1 MQYLIYAGRGTRNA
15 VIIAATL
22 GCFIAPLRGAE
33 APSFP
38 QLIREAEMTAP
49 RLREIEADVSA
60 AQGRARQSSALPNPT
75 VSLELEDF
83 GGSGPYRGTSNSQA
97 TIALNEPLEIGGQ
110 RGARKA
116 AGRAGLAAATARSVQ
131 ARAEFGYDLA
141 MAYAG
146 AEVALGR
153 VALLTQ
159 DAERAQEDLR
169 SARALVAAGK
179 EGELRAVQAEAAAA
193 ASSAELEGAR
203 AGVIEALGRLSTLA
217 GSKEPYSA
225 VGGSLL
231 NAASNGSNG
240 TTTPSDTTMPRIA
253 TAEAEREWA
262 ERRLSVERRRAI
274 PTPSLTIGT
283 RRLKGDDANALVA
296 GFSVPLPLFDRSR
309 GDIAAARAD
318 LSGAE
323 ARLEGARLEAQAESR
338 TASAQFDASATR
350 LAAAN
355 QGAVAA
361 REAYRLARIGYE
373 AGRTPLFELL
383 GTRRALTE
391 AELRLLDARLD
402 RVRAQASLA
411 RLAGRLP
418 FTE

>member
-1 MQYLIYAGRGTRNA
+1 
-15 VIIAATL
+15 
-22 GCFIAPLRGAE
+22 
-33 APSFP
+33 
-38 QLIREAEMTAP
+38 
-49 RLREIEADVSA
+49 
-60 AQGRARQSSALPNPT
+60 
-75 VSLELEDF
+75 LELEDF
-83 GGSGPYRGTSNSQA
+83 GGSGPYRGTNNSQA
-97 TIALNEPLEIGGQ
+97 TIALSEPLEIGGQ

-146 AEVALGR
+146 AEVAQGR

-231 NAASNGSNG
+231 NAAGTESTGAGS
-240 TTTPSDTTMPRIA
+240 PSDATMPRIA

-262 ERRLSVERRRAI
+262 DRRLNVERRRAI
-274 PTPSLTIGT
+274 PTPSLSIGT

-296 GFSVPLPLFDRSR
+296 GFSLPLPLFDRSR
-309 GDIAAARAD
+309 GDIAAARAV

-323 ARLEGARLEAQAESR
+323 ARLEGARLEAQAEAR
-338 TASAQFDASATR
+338 TASAQFEASAAR
-350 LAAAN
+350 LTAAN

-391 AELRLLDARLD
+391 ADLRLLDARLD
-402 RVRAQASLA
+402 RVRAHASLA
-411 RLAGRLP
+411 RLAGRIP

>member
-1 MQYLIYAGRGTRNA
+1 MQCSKLAGRSARNA
-15 VIIAATL
+15 FFIAAIW
-22 GCFIAPLRGAE
+22 GCFIAALQAAE

-38 QLIREAEMTAP
+38 QLMREAQMTAP
-49 RLREIEADVSA
+49 RLREIEAEVSA
-60 AQGRARQSSALPNPT
+60 AQGRSRQAAAFPNPI

-83 GGSGPYRGTSNSQA
+83 GGSGPYRGTNNSQA
-97 TIALNEPLEIGGQ
+97 TIALSQPLEIAGQ

-116 AGRAGLAAATARSVQ
+116 AGQAGLAAVTARSVQ
-131 ARAEFGYDLA
+131 ARAEFGFDLA
-141 MAYAG
+141 LAYAA
-146 AEVALGR
+146 AEVAQGR
-153 VALLTQ
+153 FALLAQ

-193 ASSAELEGAR
+193 AASAELEGAR
-203 AGVIEALGRLSTLA
+203 AGVIEALGRLSALV

-225 VGGSLL
+225 VRGSLL
-231 NAASNGSNG
+231 NAAGKDSNATSL
-240 TTTPSDTTMPRIA
+240 PSDAALPPVA

-262 ERRLSVERRRAI
+262 ERRLTLERRRAI
-274 PTPSLTIGT
+274 PTPSLSIGT
-283 RRLKGDDANALVA
+283 RRFKGDDANALVA
-296 GFSVPLPLFDRSR
+296 GFSIPLPLFDRSR
-309 GDIAAARAD
+309 GDIAAARAE

-323 ARLEGARLEAQAESR
+323 ARVDGARLEAQASAR
-338 TASAQFDASATR
+338 TASAQLEASATR
-350 LAAAN
+350 LTAAD

-391 AELRLLDARLD
+391 AELRLLEARLE
-402 RVRAQASLA
+402 RVRATASLA
-411 RLAGRLP
+411 RLAGRIP